1 MAEMIMDGIIALN
14 NAKKYVAE
22 SLDGLG
28 ALKGANCVIESVE
41 TVPEGNRVT
50 FSWTGTS
57 GTKETTTILVKNG
70 EQGNGIVKVEKIKT
84 VDLIDTYRMTFDDGS
99 TFDYQINNGGGSS
112 ADEKVKLNS
121 TAKEAKYLNEL
132 IDNATIKVDTDN
144 NYLVVKKIEGQTVTV
159 ADINFLTGI
168 KSNVQEQINNLSK
181 SMTMYGVFDT
191 KADLLASVDPV
202 PVDGNTAIVVAD
214 EDNNNKQMTYIYIA
228 STSKW
233 TQVAES
239 SIKIRDFTTNPINL
253 STEVTGKLAENK
265 IDTAIARLADVLDKA
280 TYKGSSDGVVKQ
292 ADTLTGLTYTITALN
307 NAIKDSHTHTNKTV
321 LDKIISNG
329 LGSSFLADNGE
340 YISILSIGTSEP
352 AYTSQI
358 WIDNTDTSK
367 PKLKIY
373 DGTDWIVVTGA
384 SSSDSTNYTV
394 TLVDE
399 EVSVGEKSKQTLKQG
414 TGDKE
419 KTIGTIVVPDLKMEV
434 KATPNDGYLKTY
446 QFTYG
451 TGSAFEIDIPKD
463 LVVTAGEIIVVN
475 SSSPVS
481 GLTDGTYLKLT
492 IANQTEPVYINTS
505 DLCDVYTG
513 KTATDGVSVSI
524 SDTNEISATLV
535 GKAVSEANLDD
546 ALATKIN
553 DLESALTWGTIV

>member
-1 MAEMIMDGIIALN
+1 MDIVTYALS
-14 NAKKYVAE
+14 KKYTQK

-28 ALKGANCVIESVE
+28 ALKGANCVIESVD

-84 VDLIDTYRMTFDDGS
+84 VDLVDTYRMTFDDGS

-191 KADLLASVDPV
+191 KADLLVSVDPV

-394 TLVDE
+394 TLVGE

-451 TGSAFEIDIPKD
+451 TGTPFEIDIPKD
-463 LVVTAGEIIVVN
+463 LVVTAGEVIVVD
-475 SSSPVS
+475 SSNPIS

-513 KTATDGVSVSI
+513 KTVTDGVSVSI
-524 SDTNEISATLV
+524 SASNEISATLV
-535 GKAVSEANLDD
+535 GKAVTEANLEDT
-546 ALATKIN
+546 LAEKIN
-553 DLESALTWGTIV
+553 GLESTLTWGTIA